1 MAYTLPLSFSDAQT
15 ELATLTSQ
23 TGNFTFNSDELIQA
37 LKLAWNDTYVVKT
50 VTDETVSFVAG
61 TYSYPIPSTI
71 TAVSDIYF
79 RRSTSDFPERI
90 SPDLYEIQGSNIVFL
105 EYAQNW
111 LDDTYT
117 LIIKGRY
124 KLTTNDSLPDAT
136 VANYVLY
143 LAAERLLNALLLK
156 KTFVFLTN
164 DTSVG
169 EIVTALRTFGSYVLT
184 YKQGILRQ
192 WESS

>member
-1 MAYTLPLSFSDAQT
+1 MAYTLPLSFNDAKT

-23 TGNFTFNSDELIQA
+23 GSNFTFNSDELTQA
-37 LKLAWNDTYVVKT
+37 LTIAWDDSYVVKT

-61 TYSYPIPSTI
+61 TYTYAIPSTI

-79 RRSTSDFPERI
+79 QRSTSDFPERI

-105 EYAQNW
+105 EYAQDW
-111 LDDTYT
+111 LNDTYA

-124 KLTTNDSLPDAT
+124 KLTVNDSLPDAT

-143 LAAERLLNALLLK
+143 LAAERLLNQLLLK

-164 DTSVG
+164 DTSVS
-169 EIVTALRTFGSYVLT
+169 EIVAALRVFSNYVLT
-184 YKQGILRQ
+184 YKQSILRQ